1 MHGPLRLPGYRGP
14 TSTDTSPG
22 SPRLR
27 RRLALALFAV
37 AFGTNVSTPLLL
49 AYQTGLDLSAW
60 TVTALFAIYPV
71 GLLPALLW
79 SGPASDALGRRR
91 LTLPAVGGSAL
102 ASLLFIFGASSV
114 GTLFAARL
122 VLGAVSGVAFVVI
135 TAWMQE
141 LSEPAQRQWSAR
153 LTGMIMYAG
162 FGLGPLTA
170 GILGQWGPAP
180 LVTPYLVHLILLI
193 VATAGVFLT
202 PETVLSDSG
211 RRIRPDLGLSS
222 STRGPFWR
230 IVAPTALAVF
240 GFASLAFSLLP
251 VLLRPVM
258 ADVAVFVTGVVAAI
272 TALSIFA
279 TQTVSVR
286 LGALRAAPIAFGSG
300 TLGCAMGAVAFAT
313 GWWSLLF
320 PAAVA
325 LGAASGLA
333 VTSGLRFV
341 DLLAEPARRGA
352 MTGAFYG
359 VAYAGMTL
367 PVVIASLAGPS
378 GFGTILAVLTAMAAA
393 GTALLHR
400 TVSASTALNEAGPGR
415 RPG

>member
-1 MHGPLRLPGYRGP
+1 MSH
-14 TSTDTSPG
+14 T
-22 SPRLR
+22 R

-49 AYQTGLDLSAW
+49 AYQTALDLSAW
-60 TVTALFAIYPV
+60 TVTALFAVYPV

-79 SGPASDALGRRR
+79 SGPASDAVGRRR
-91 LTLPAVGGSAL
+91 LTLPALAASAL
-102 ASLLFIFGASSV
+102 ASLLFIV
-114 GTLFAARL
+114 GTESVSILFAARF
-122 VLGAVSGVAFVVI
+122 VLGCVSGVAFVVT

-141 LSEPAQRQWSAR
+141 LSRPEDRQWSAR

-162 FGLGPLTA
+162 FGLGPLVS

-180 LVTPYLVHLILLI
+180 LLTPYLVHLTLLL
-193 VATAGVFLT
+193 VATAGVLSV
-202 PETVLSDSG
+202 PETVTPDAA
-211 RRIRPDLGLSS
+211 RRVRPDLGLSPT
-222 STRGPFWR
+222 TREPFWK

-240 GFASLAFSLLP
+240 GFASLSFSLLP

-258 ADVAVFVTGVVAAI
+258 AGVAVFVAGLIAAI

-279 TQTVSVR
+279 TQAISIR

-300 TLGCAMGAVAFAT
+300 TVGCGLGAIAFAN
-313 GWWSLLF
+313 GWWALLF
-320 PAAVA
+320 PAAIA

-352 MTGAFYG
+352 MTGSFYG
-359 VAYAGMTL
+359 IAYAGMTL
-367 PVVIASLAGPS
+367 PVVIASLAGPN
-378 GFGTILAVLTAMAAA
+378 GFGAILTALTGVAAV
-393 GTALLHR
+393 GTALVHR
-400 TVSASTALNEAGPGR
+400 TVATSSACSETGSER
-415 RPG
+415 RPS